1 MFFALKDLLKLL
13 THLDKSSKIRVV
25 LNIFLSLINSLLE
38 SISLSSSLVFFSIL
52 FNGKIAEVSIIR
64 RFLPFLIDIPKT
76 NFLVLFIIIFS
87 ITGAIRIYY
96 LKNTFYLSRFIS
108 NQLSSL
114 AFLKIINQDYEY
126 HIEKNTSLQVSTLT
140 NDIGDSVNSIA
151 ALLQIVSSTLSL
163 FSIIA
168 TIAFVIY
175 GKSIIFIIT
184 IPLIYILLYLTYAK
198 KYKTNSKL
206 ISDLNGKEIDFV
218 KDSLFSIRNIL
229 LSHNQE
235 YYYQSFKKIDGQ
247 LKEAQALNNFYA
259 VYPRNAIEVFIVAS
273 LASLFVIYPN
283 LASPTYIPIF
293 GALIFAIQRIFPLF
307 QLIYNGFSAI
317 QSHETGVL
325 KLNKLLLLKLRHEN
339 ITCKSNL
346 NFQNISFSNVSYF
359 YPKASKK
366 VLNNISLEINA
377 GDKIG
382 VYGSSGAGK
391 STFINLLMTLLKPSE
406 GTVKVNQKILDHKNR
421 GISYSRYQNNIS
433 HIPQSIHLL
442 DEDILTN
449 IVGPNTHVIDKNKLD
464 LALKVSF
471 LGDFISSLP
480 KKIKS
485 KVGENGSL
493 LSGGQK
499 QRIGIAR
506 EIYKIKPILVLD
518 EATNALDPH
527 IENLIINE
535 LFKLKYLK
543 LIIIVSHKKSNLSF
557 CNKIFKISQGKIL
570 IED

>member
-13 THLDKSSKIRVV
+13 THLDKTSKIRVI
-25 LNIFLSLINSLLE
+25 LNLFLSLINSLLE

-52 FNGKIAEVSIIR
+52 FNEKISEITFINKY
-64 RFLPFLIDIPKT
+64 LPFIIDIPKIY
-76 NFLVLFIIIFS
+76 FLFLFIIIYS

-184 IPLIYILLYLTYAK
+184 IPLIYCLLYLSYSK

-247 LKEAQALNNFYA
+247 LKEAQALNNFYS

-293 GALIFAIQRIFPLF
+293 SSLIFAIQRIFPLF

-325 KLNKLLLLKLRHEN
+325 KLNNLLLLKLPN
-339 ITCKSNL
+339 SFPITRQKL
-346 NFQNISFSNVSYF
+346 IFKNISFANISYS
-359 YPKASKK
+359 YPKTSRN
-366 VLNNISLEINA
+366 VLNNISLDFKA
-377 GDKIG
+377 GDKI
-382 VYGSSGAGK
+382 
-391 STFINLLMTLLKPSE
+391 
-406 GTVKVNQKILDHKNR
+406 
-421 GISYSRYQNNIS
+421 
-433 HIPQSIHLL
+433 
-442 DEDILTN
+442 
-449 IVGPNTHVIDKNKLD
+449 
-464 LALKVSF
+464 
-471 LGDFISSLP
+471 
-480 KKIKS
+480 
-485 KVGENGSL
+485 
-493 LSGGQK
+493 
-499 QRIGIAR
+499 
-506 EIYKIKPILVLD
+506 
-518 EATNALDPH
+518 
-527 IENLIINE
+527 
-535 LFKLKYLK
+535 
-543 LIIIVSHKKSNLSF
+543 
-557 CNKIFKISQGKIL
+557 
-570 IED
+570 